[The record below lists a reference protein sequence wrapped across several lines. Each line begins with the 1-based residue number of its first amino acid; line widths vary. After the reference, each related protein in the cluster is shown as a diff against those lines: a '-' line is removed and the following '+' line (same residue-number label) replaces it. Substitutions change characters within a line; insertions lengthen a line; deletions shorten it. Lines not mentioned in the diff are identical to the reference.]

1 MIRYIVLTAVLMGC
15 ASVSAQTL
23 PKSSGDPLQEI
34 CTGFIAQSGAG
45 IAGDPTRL
53 CTCLV
58 TETQKRLTREEMVA
72 YDKANQSGQ
81 APPPAVMQKVIGIA
95 TTCLTQAR

>member
-1 MIRYIVLTAVLMGC
+1 MIRSVFLTAALIAGVS
-15 ASVSAQTL
+15 ASAQTL
-23 PKSSGDPLQEI
+23 PKNSGDPLQEI
-34 CTGFIAQSGAG
+34 CTGFLAQSGAG
-45 IAGDPTRL
+45 IAGDHTRL

-72 YDKANQSGQ
+72 YDKANQTGQ
-81 APPPAVMQKVIGIA
+81 QPPAEVMQKVMGIA

>member
-1 MIRYIVLTAVLMGC
+1 MIRSILLVAALMTC
-15 ASVSAQTL
+15 ASAYAQTL
-23 PKSSGDPLQEI
+23 PKTSGDPLQEI
-34 CTGFIAQSGAG
+34 CTSFLAQSGAG
-45 IAGDPTRL
+45 IAGNHTRL

-72 YDKANQSGQ
+72 YDKANQTGQ
-81 APPPAVMQKVIGIA
+81 QPPPEVMQKVMGIA